1 MLFTLLDRRHTLATT
16 AISSNIKL
24 SAWGKYLGDATLA
37 AAVLDRLAANSIRID
52 IDGPSY
58 RQFLARKRAQE
69 SGQPIDPAESD
80 VPAAP

>member
-1 MLFTLLDRRHTLATT
+1 MLFTLLDRRHENVTT

-52 IDGPSY
+52 INGPSH
-58 RQFLARKRAQE
+58 RQYMARLRAKAN
-69 SGQPIDPAESD
+69 GQQLPEDNSP
-80 VPAAP
+80 